1 MTGSGLSRCLD
12 SRLPDKKQAESKRNT
27 TSVPDRPDLS
37 IFRKWQDMDCY
48 PFSNAATIYDPDAPH
63 DIIELNT
70 TADLEKKPIKS
81 VLPNDTR
88 MDRITSSA
96 STVKELL
103 ETLDRYPLITNVKYN
118 VNLLALHRIK
128 PSLEKLDRM
137 VGLSNLKSAILDQ
150 ILYYTQSLH
159 EIDTENTDFLHTVI
173 CGPPGTGKTEV
184 GMVIGEIFTQLGMLK
199 KGRFRK
205 VTRPDL
211 IAGYLGQTG
220 LKTKDVIESSL
231 GGVLFIDEAYSL
243 GGDKKDSFSKECV
256 DILCESMSAYKD
268 DLMVIVA
275 GYENEL
281 QNEFFSMNPG
291 LQSRFSW
298 RFRTE
303 KYNTD
308 ELMEIFTRKVLRS
321 GWKIEESTDLTS
333 WFSSKGK
340 DFPNFGRD
348 VEILFTKSKISHGR
362 RLFGDPTALRGQL
375 SIGDIEKGFEAMVAN
390 RQVLDSHNDF
400 KDSMYT

>member
-1 MTGSGLSRCLD
+1 MAGSGVIRCLD
-12 SRLPDKKQAESKRNT
+12 SRLPDKKQVLRKGNPSDIPNA
-27 TSVPDRPDLS
+27 PDLT
-37 IFRKWQDMDCY
+37 IFKKWQDMNCS
-48 PFSNAATIYDPDAPH
+48 PFFDAATIYDPDTPY

-70 TADLEKKPIKS
+70 TADLTKKPLKS

-88 MDRITSSA
+88 IDRIKSSA
-96 STVKELL
+96 STVKELIA
-103 ETLDRYPLITNVKYN
+103 TLDRYPLITNVKYN
-118 VNLLALHRIK
+118 VNLLSLHRIR

-137 VGLSNLKSAILDQ
+137 VGLTNLKSAILDQ

-199 KGRFRK
+199 KARFRK

-220 LKTKDVIESSL
+220 LKTKEVIENSL

-256 DILCESMSAYKD
+256 DILCESLSAYKD

-303 KYNTD
+303 KYTTD
-308 ELMEIFTRKVLRS
+308 ELMEIFSRKVIRS
-321 GWKIEESTDLTS
+321 GWKIEKDTDLAS
-333 WFSSKGK
+333 WFACKGK

-362 RLFGDPTALRGQL
+362 RLFGDSTANRGEL
-375 SIGDIEKGFEAMVAN
+375 SITDIEQGFEAMVAN
-390 RQVLDSHNDF
+390 RQVMDSSNTF